1 MNATRTTRLLAGAAG
16 FAIAAALGS
25 AAYAQSD
32 SKPSRAEVSAQARA
46 ANVAG
51 QMPAGELSAAD
62 KQSPMPVASTRTR
75 EERKAETLA
84 ANRNGG
90 LGSPGQSLYKV
101 NNVAP
106 REPLAHPTKTRDE
119 RKQETLQA
127 ARDHKLM
134 PAGEA
139 SEPMVQ

>member
-1 MNATRTTRLLAGAAG
+1 MNASQLTRVAA
-16 FAIAAALGS
+16 FATVFAAA
-25 AAYAQSD
+25 AATAPAALAQSD
-32 SKPSRAEVSAQARA
+32 GTPLSRAEVSQETLA
-46 ANVAG
+46 AMHAG
-51 QMPAGELSAAD
+51 QMMPAGELSA
-62 KQSPMPVASTRTR
+62 PVQLASTRTR

-84 ANRNGG
+84 ANRSGG
-90 LGSPGQSLYKV
+90 LGSPGQSLYKGY
-101 NNVAP
+101 NVAP